1 MLSSNSPLQVFFGSF
16 WHDTG
21 SESLTPLERA
31 AYNQL
36 GCQVWE
42 RHVTE
47 KLSKMQ
53 DAKSRSFTTES
64 LNIWENFAEIN
75 NNVSVFFTHGLIATV
90 IVNAHGNCLDGREG
104 LELCSAPFSPQ
115 SFFFKLSPQFENSPL
130 LLLSFS
136 STKVWRFTE
145 GPRYHRDYRLK
156 NVSLSSQ

>member
-47 KLSKMQ
+47 KISKMQ

-64 LNIWENFAEIN
+64 LNIWETFAEIN

-90 IVNAHGNCLDGREG
+90 IVNAHGNCLDGRVQRTFF
-104 LELCSAPFSPQ
+104 AAV
-115 SFFFKLSPQFENSPL
+115 FFFLSCHLNLKTHHYFYFHFPL
-130 LLLSFS
+130 RKFGDSRRAPG
-136 STKVWRFTE
+136 TTEITTWRT
-145 GPRYHRDYRLK
+145 
-156 NVSLSSQ
+156 